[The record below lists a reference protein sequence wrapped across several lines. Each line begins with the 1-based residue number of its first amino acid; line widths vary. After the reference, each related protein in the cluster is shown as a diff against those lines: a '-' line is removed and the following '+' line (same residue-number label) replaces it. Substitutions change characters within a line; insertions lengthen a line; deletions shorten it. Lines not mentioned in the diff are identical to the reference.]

1 LYFSVLGIL
10 SLFGIHRILLCWWA
24 RDARALPSAATFPK
38 TTDKLPT
45 VLIQLPMFNEKF
57 VAERVIRSAVSI
69 DYPNDKLHIQVLDD
83 STDDSRITVH
93 RLVNELKEQG
103 HTISL
108 IHRSHRSGYK
118 AGALAYGLTQS
129 SAEFVA
135 IFDADFIPQPTF
147 LKETLPY
154 LLAEPCLGMVQARWG
169 HLNRQSSLLTR
180 AQAIFLD
187 GHFSVEHRGRN
198 QAQRCFN
205 FNGTAGVW
213 RRQAIEEAGGW
224 RSVTITED
232 FDLSYRAQLK
242 GWKFRYL
249 DDVVVPAE
257 LPESYRAF
265 RSQQARW
272 ARGSM
277 QSCRLLL
284 LDVLSASHWSLSRRI
299 EALIH
304 LSSNFSYLL
313 MAGLGLLL
321 PLTIWMRDQVGWR
334 VPGGELMLSFLDLT
348 MLTSGT
354 CAMFIFYAR
363 GTSRHRTHDW
373 RHWVVDIPL
382 ALCVGAGL
390 CLGNAMEVIRG
401 LVTVDS
407 EFVRTPKQGS
417 KMEAANARVYKVRT
431 NQWLPWL
438 EGIFIA
444 YFSYG
449 VFYAVT
455 RSLWSAIP
463 FLLLYLVGFLIMNVG
478 TWAESEIWKRDLR
491 ISPPAPPRTEHL

>member
-1 LYFSVLGIL
+1 M
-10 SLFGIHRILLCWWA
+10 FGIHRILLCWWA
-24 RDARALPSAATFPK
+24 RDTRALPPVAAFPK
-38 TTDKLPT
+38 TIDNLPT

-57 VAERVIRSAVSI
+57 VAERVIRSAVLM
-69 DYPNDKLHIQVLDD
+69 DYPRDKLHVQVLDD
-83 STDDSRITVH
+83 STDDSRTATH
-93 RLVNELKEQG
+93 RLVNDLKEQG
-103 HTISL
+103 YSISL
-108 IHRSHRSGYK
+108 IHRTKRSGYK
-118 AGALAYGLTQS
+118 AGALAHGLTKS

-147 LKETLPY
+147 LKETVPF
-154 LLAEPCLGMVQARWG
+154 LLAEPRLGMVQARWG
-169 HLNRQSSLLTR
+169 HLNRQSNLLTR

-284 LDVLSASHWSLSRRI
+284 SDVLGASQWSLSRRI

-304 LSSNFSYLL
+304 LSSNLSYLL

-321 PLTIWMRDQVGWR
+321 PLTIWTRDQIGWR
-334 VPGGELMLSFLDLT
+334 VPGGEILLSLLDLT

-354 CAMFIFYAR
+354 CALFIFYAR
-363 GTSRHRTHDW
+363 GTSRHETHSW
-373 RHWVVDIPL
+373 RHWVIDIPL

-390 CLGNAMEVIRG
+390 CLGNAMEVLRG
-401 LVTVDS
+401 LTTTDS

-417 KMEAANARVYKVRT
+417 KIAASNSEGYKAKT

-438 EGIFIA
+438 EGVFIA

-463 FLLLYLVGFLIMNVG
+463 FLLLYLLGFLIMNLG
-478 TWAESEIWKRDLR
+478 TLAESEFWNRDLR
-491 ISPPAPPRTEHL
+491 LSQTAPPRTEHS